1 MTKREWLLKHGYKEY
16 SVNGIYRKELPL
28 VEFDKRIDISTG
40 EYGIHYKS
48 EFYDSPIE
56 LGDVKKL
63 LKLIRLTKKDYE
75 QMIKECED
83 GRN

>member
-16 SVNGIYRKELPL
+16 SVNGIYRKEIS
-28 VEFDKRIDISTG
+28 VDFDKRIDISTG
-40 EYGIHYKS
+40 EYGVHYKD

-75 QMIKECED
+75 QMIKESE
-83 GRN
+83 